1 MVNKIK
7 GLNNAKS
14 SVYKDE
20 DGESSDDEMVVQEQQ
35 LGTIESSNSSKI
47 VRKESSGFVNGL
59 VIVVEKNLV
68 SEDYLGEE
76 SKDLFI

>member
-1 MVNKIK
+1 
-7 GLNNAKS
+7 
-14 SVYKDE
+14 
-20 DGESSDDEMVVQEQQ
+20 MVVQEQQ